1 MTKKTVNL
9 VMAVANDSGN
19 GYSKTYFQFE
29 DDSNSIS
36 VTPSLYAP
44 VTTTDSIPNLDDMDT
59 ESYNNM
65 DVIIKSPTLKTTSEY
80 LVGQA
85 AMASGNSLMDYN
97 VEANT
102 GKATPDISIIV
113 PLAKIAY
120 AALNQYIKNTHSIP
134 ATINVTLVFYLTCL
148 PISEFRNSKKRNFL
162 KKRLCKG
169 KHVVT
174 IKGLD
179 SNVKVN
185 INFSED
191 NTYIYPE
198 GIAAQIGLI
207 YDPVDSRYYRQGELY
222 QDAPYEDGKAYH
234 DSGNVLLIDIGDG
247 TTDISI
253 MHATRPLKGLGINT
267 SLNQGVGTAAA
278 MASDQL
284 AIDYPQLRYT
294 RSVFLEH
301 AKRQDS
307 EGSTLAKKYLEPQL
321 NLLMAAIENEVEK
334 EFRKAN
340 NDINTVV
347 VLGGGVNL
355 LTDNNKKEF
364 QSMLDELNP
373 FEVHK
378 KVWWITS
385 KYNQMLNL
393 DGLRVFLSRKLNKN

>member
-1 MTKKTVNL
+1 MAKKTINL
-9 VMAVANDSGN
+9 VMSVANDSGN

-29 DDSNSIS
+29 DGSHSNS

-44 VTTTDSIPNLDDMDT
+44 TTTSDSIPNLDDMDT
-59 ESYNNM
+59 DSYNNM
-65 DVIIKSPTLKTTSEY
+65 DVVIKSPALKTTSEY

-102 GKATPDISIIV
+102 GKATPDISIII
-113 PLAKIAY
+113 PLTKIAY
-120 AALNQYIKNTHSIP
+120 AAFNHQVKNTHSIP
-134 ATINVTLVFYLTCL
+134 ATINVTLVSYLTCL
-148 PISEFRNSKKRNFL
+148 PISEFRNPKKRDLL

-179 SNVKVN
+179 FNVKVN
-185 INFSED
+185 INFSDD
-191 NTYIYPE
+191 NTFIYPE

-207 YDPVDSRYYRQGELY
+207 YDPTDSRFYRQGDIY
-222 QDAPYEDGKAYH
+222 QDAPYDDGKAYH

-253 MHATRPLKGLGINT
+253 MNATQPLKGPGINT

-301 AKRQDS
+301 ATRGDA
-307 EGSTLAKKYLEPQL
+307 EGKTLSKKYLEPQL
-321 NLLMAAIENEVEK
+321 SLLMGSIEKEVEK

-355 LTDNNKKEF
+355 LTDENKKEF
-364 QSMLDELNP
+364 QSMLDDLNP
-373 FEVHK
+373 FEVHQ

>member
-1 MTKKTVNL
+1 M
-9 VMAVANDSGN
+9 
-19 GYSKTYFQFE
+19 
-29 DDSNSIS
+29 
-36 VTPSLYAP
+36 
-44 VTTTDSIPNLDDMDT
+44 
-59 ESYNNM
+59 
-65 DVIIKSPTLKTTSEY
+65 
-80 LVGQA
+80 
-85 AMASGNSLMDYN
+85 
-97 VEANT
+97 
-102 GKATPDISIIV
+102 
-113 PLAKIAY
+113 
-120 AALNQYIKNTHSIP
+120 
-134 ATINVTLVFYLTCL
+134 
-148 PISEFRNSKKRNFL
+148 
-162 KKRLCKG
+162 
-169 KHVVT
+169 
-174 IKGLD
+174 
-179 SNVKVN
+179 
-185 INFSED
+185 
-191 NTYIYPE
+191 
-198 GIAAQIGLI
+198 I

-253 MHATRPLKGLGINT
+253 MNATRPLKGLGINT

-364 QSMLDELNP
+364 QSMLDDLNP
-373 FEVHK
+373 FEVHQ